1 MALNSSG
8 PLSFGGS
15 TTGQSINLELGVSA
29 TALASI
35 NSTAFRTLAGVA
47 SGQISVSNFYGKSN
61 GPRQWMAVTHANQS
75 SSYPTRN
82 FYDSSGNAYV
92 AGAYTPS
99 QVWQTFFQKWNAS
112 NVSQFSNT
120 YVPSSVGTSNSMGGR
135 SFFDSSGNMYF
146 YGLYQASP
154 NGTARITK
162 VSSAGTAQ
170 WSIGIQSNISFNSFK
185 QTNPRG
191 ISANSSKVILTSA
204 FLGGNITGYNYCY
217 CPPSEIYSYTTL
229 DFVTNY
235 APSNGAAQWTYN
247 YNAFSA
253 PFNYVVM
260 QGVAQLSTGVIVL
273 AGGVSPTGSGGSNK
287 FSVIKLASDGSVS
300 SAAYFNMTPFNSD
313 QPAVEAVVDSADNL
327 VYSGD
332 AGNSG
337 YFLTVQKINTASGT
351 PSLAWA
357 KLIDCGVSSGLNTY
371 GVAVDP
377 NNNVYVVGFGPLS
390 GATQSFICKFN
401 SAGTLQFAQR
411 IQANYPSGGAIID
424 IRVRAIYATS
434 TTMYLSFEGL
444 ATGASYAQYNLAVAN
459 DGSVTGVT
467 TVNYPPTGSAGVT
480 FTIANITPTVTNGSL
495 GSGTAFTPSRSTP
508 SVNYPTSGVTT
519 NAWTSQQTVA
529 NI

>member
-1 MALNSSG
+1 MALNNSG

-15 TTGQSINLELGVSA
+15 TVGQSINLELGVSA
-29 TALASI
+29 TATASI
-35 NSTAFRTLAGVA
+35 NSTAFRTLAGVS

-61 GPRQWMAVTHANQS
+61 GPRQWMAVTHPNQS
-75 SSYPTRN
+75 ASYPTRN

-135 SFFDSSGNMYF
+135 SFFDTSGNMYF
-146 YGLYQASP
+146 YGLYYSAP

-162 VSSAGTAQ
+162 ISSAGTSQ
-170 WSIGIQSNISFNSFK
+170 WSNGIQSNLSFNYFK

-191 ISANSSKVILTSA
+191 ISANSTSVIFTSA
-204 FLGGNITGYNYCY
+204 FLGAQQIGTNYCY
-217 CPPSEIYSYTTL
+217 CPPEPILQYTTL
-229 DFVTNY
+229 DFVSKY
-235 APSNGAAQWTYN
+235 DPSSGAAQWTYN
-247 YNAFSA
+247 YNAFSS
-253 PFNYVVM
+253 PFNYVIM
-260 QGVAQLSTGVIVL
+260 QGVAQLSTGEIVL
-273 AGGVSPTGSGGSNK
+273 AGGVSPPGGGGANK

-313 QPAVEAVVDSADNL
+313 QPAVEAVVDSANNL

-337 YFLTVQKINTASGT
+337 YFLTVQKINTSSGT

-357 KLIDCGVSSGLNTY
+357 KLINCGVASGLNTY
-371 GVAVDP
+371 GVNVDP

-424 IRVRAIYATS
+424 INLRAVYATS
-434 TTMYLSFEGL
+434 TTMYLSFTGL
-444 ATGASYAQYNLAVAN
+444 ATGASYVQYNLAVPN

-480 FTIANITPTVTNGSL
+480 FTIANITPTVTNASL
-495 GSGTAFTPSRSTP
+495 GSGTSFTPSRSTP
-508 SVNYPTSGVTT
+508 SVNYPTAGITT
-519 NAWTSQQTVA
+519 SAWASQQAVA

>member
-1 MALNSSG
+1 MALNNSG

-15 TTGQSINLELGVSA
+15 TVGQSINLELGVSA

-61 GPRQWMAVTHANQS
+61 GPKQWLVAIHNNQS
-75 SSYPTRN
+75 SAYPTRN
-82 FYDSSGNAYV
+82 LYDSSGNAYV

-99 QVWQTFFQKWNAS
+99 QPWQTFFQKWNSS

-120 YVPSSVGTSNSMGGR
+120 YVPSSASQNSVGGR
-135 SFFDSSGNMYF
+135 SYFDPSGNMYF
-146 YGLYQASP
+146 YGLYYSAP
-154 NGTARITK
+154 NGTAYITK
-162 VSSAGTAQ
+162 ISSAGTAQ
-170 WSIGIQSNISFNSFK
+170 WSIGLQSNISFNSFK
-185 QTNPRG
+185 QTNPRS
-191 ISANSSKVILTSA
+191 ISPTSSAVIFTSA

-217 CPPSEIYSYTTL
+217 CPPDPIYSYTTF
-229 DFVTNY
+229 DFVSKY
-235 APSNGAAQWTYN
+235 DPSSGSAQWTYN
-247 YNAFSA
+247 YNAFSS

-273 AGGVSPTGSGGSNK
+273 AGGVSPPGGGGANK

-300 SAAYFNMTPFNSD
+300 SAAYFNMSPFNSD
-313 QPAVEAVVDSADNL
+313 QPPVEAVVDSADNL
-327 VYSGD
+327 IYSGD
-332 AGNSG
+332 SGNSG
-337 YFLTVQKINTASGT
+337 YFLTVQKINTSSGT

-411 IQANYPSGGAIID
+411 IQANYPSGSGGGIID
-424 IRVRAIYATS
+424 IRVRAISATS
-434 TTMYLSFEGL
+434 TTMYLSFEGPSL
-444 ATGASYAQYNLAVAN
+444 YGYLQANLAVAN
-459 DGSVTGVT
+459 DGSVTGAT
-467 TVNYPPTGSAGVT
+467 SINYPSNGIACVT
-480 FTIANITPTVTNGSL
+480 YTIANITPTVTDGSL
-495 GSGTAFTPSRSTP
+495 GSGTAFTPTRSTP

-519 NAWTSQQTVA
+519 NAWTSQQTVT